1 LAKNSHIPLLPEAR
15 IQKTA
20 KKISCG
26 FAVFAVCTALI
37 TFYAWYVPGESL
49 KPALLNAASVLF
61 LAFPC
66 MFGFASGSSVM
77 TGIAKAAENGLLVKS
92 GEKLESLSKATA
104 VVFGKTGV
112 ITSFSPRVT
121 DVVAMP
127 RFFEEEVIAFAAAAE
142 KNSTHPLGT
151 AIYEYAQPDVITGL
165 LQEKTIR
172 TGKHDIVSIHSENHG
187 FIGSVPDAQAF
198 EPVEGGG
205 VSALVGGREVLVG
218 TRKLLTERG
227 VDVTQFEHAA
237 QELERA
243 GKTAMLVAINKKPAG
258 IIAATEAMK
267 PSACDAIRALSDMGV
282 EVSLM
287 TEDSDVTVNPIAKDA
302 DIRHVFHCV
311 SPKVKAHII
320 ENLKDNGAVVS
331 VVGGKNDAA
340 ALMAA
345 DAAITSGLD
354 MPESAAGIVLASD
367 DLNAVPAAIK
377 FARAAM
383 GKIKRNIIFALIISG
398 AGMPLAVAGMIPPL
412 MACGITVFVSALIL
426 ISSTR

>member
-1 LAKNSHIPLLPEAR
+1 MDKNRQVSLLPKAR
-15 IQKTA
+15 IQKAA
-20 KKISCG
+20 KKISAG
-26 FAVFAVCTALI
+26 FAAFAVCAALV
-37 TFYAWYVPGESL
+37 TFYVWYAPGENL

-77 TGIAKAAENGLLVKS
+77 TGIAKAAENGLLIRS
-92 GEKLESLSKATA
+92 GEKLESLSGATA
-104 VVFGKTGV
+104 VVFGKDCV
-112 ITSFSPRVT
+112 MTSISPRVT

-142 KNSTHPLGT
+142 KNSAHPLGI

-165 LQEKTIR
+165 VEEKTIR
-172 TGKHDIVSIHSENHG
+172 AGEHDIVSIHSENHG

-198 EPVEGGG
+198 EPIEGGG

-227 VDVTQFEHAA
+227 VDVVPFEASA
-237 QELERA
+237 RKLERD

-258 IIAATEAMK
+258 IIAAGETMRPGAREAIK
-267 PSACDAIRALSDMGV
+267 VLGDMGV
-282 EVSLM
+282 DVSLM
-287 TEDSDVTVNPIAKDA
+287 TESSEVTPDSIAKDA
-302 DIRHVFHCV
+302 GIRHVFSCV

-320 ENLKDNGAVVS
+320 ENLRNNGAVVS
-331 VVGGKNDAA
+331 VIGGKNDSA

-345 DAAITSGLD
+345 DAAIASGFD
-354 MPESAAGIVLASD
+354 MPENAAGIILTGD
-367 DLNAVPAAIK
+367 DLNAVPAAIR
-377 FARAAM
+377 FSRAAM
-383 GKIKRNIIFALIISG
+383 GKIRRNILFALIISG
-398 AGMPLAVAGMIPPL
+398 VGMPLAVSGIIPPL
-412 MACGITVFVSALIL
+412 MACGAAVLVSAFIL